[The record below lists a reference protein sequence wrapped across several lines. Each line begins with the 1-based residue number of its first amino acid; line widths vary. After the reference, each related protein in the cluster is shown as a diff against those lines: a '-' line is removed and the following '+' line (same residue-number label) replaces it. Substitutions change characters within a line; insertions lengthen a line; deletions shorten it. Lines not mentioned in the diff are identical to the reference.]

1 MFKSTSLLNGKCYI
15 QARPTNNSATT
26 FAFSSVFILL
36 LWQACKENLAAVEI
50 VNLLIEEGAPLA
62 LRNTAGETPLDLIF
76 KHVQNPVAVLQ
87 SKVFDEQIKVGCY
100 SRSWACDTFLTLRQ
114 ATPGA

>member
-100 SRSWACDTFLTLRQ
+100 SRSWACDIFLT
-114 ATPGA
+114 